1 MLEIRANDVCLL
13 HSKGSFKIVHDL
25 LKEDPIVTGLQL
37 SDTMLTED
45 QKQFL
50 RRITKLKKLHLSR
63 TDIDFDFST
72 QEITILTCFFGIKD
86 YESILKHG
94 FFPNLKSFEFGSTSS
109 SEHLESFITRHK
121 NTLKVVNITGDFY
134 PKDPLLFSELKYLV
148 VDNIPVGLNALS
160 NLIDLSVY
168 GVEHTEA
175 EINSFIHLMKVSSN
189 LASVYFAKFP
199 HGSTLQEA
207 IENNT
212 FLRYF
217 YATDLSSD
225 VDETRVKQIV
235 ARNRDLFEEAAT
247 KTTLLKALA
256 SFKLKQHKDV
266 LDCIARELFMIRK
279 VYEEEKDDIKKQKCS
294 N

>member
-37 SDTMLTED
+37 SDTIKQED
-45 QKQFL
+45 QKNFL
-50 RRITKLKKLHLSR
+50 RRNAKLKKLCLNR